1 MRDKA
6 PPQGLWESALGL
18 SLIERQRPVL
28 QPMIRRIH
36 GESLLWI
43 GDAPALAEEMHTCMV
58 RLPILAC
65 AGASPL
71 PEIAQVRLD
80 GTSLPFASGS
90 IDGLVL
96 HHALEQTADPRAT
109 IREAARV
116 LAPGGRLIICGLNPY
131 SLMGLRALYG
141 RVRGDELAGLRP
153 VSPIRLFD
161 WLALLNLELEQQPA
175 YFGYRLPSWRHR
187 SVPRFITSLARR
199 AGFEALKS
207 AFLRRGWDT
216 AMTKRLKQ
224 IPLGESYALCARKR
238 NYALPLNPARERLAA
253 KGYAPLGYRR
263 SPYLASV
270 IDFNKGGE

>member
-1 MRDKA
+1 R
-6 PPQGLWESALGL
+6 
-18 SLIERQRPVL
+18 
-28 QPMIRRIH
+28 
-36 GESLLWI
+36 
-43 GDAPALAEEMHTCMV
+43 
-58 RLPILAC
+58 
-65 AGASPL
+65 
-71 PEIAQVRLD
+71 
-80 GTSLPFASGS
+80 
-90 IDGLVL
+90 
-96 HHALEQTADPRAT
+96 ADPRAT

-161 WLALLNLELEQQPA
+161 WLALLNLELEQQPT